1 MPLIQVSVL
10 QDALTDNQKSQ
21 LITNV
26 TEAVLSVYGEG
37 LRPHTWVIVQE
48 VKSGQW
54 GLGGRGL
61 TTEDVKALM
70 AAPATGQAPGLLFSH
85 RAR

>member
-26 TEAVLSVYGEG
+26 TEAVISVYGEG
-37 LRPHTWVIVQE
+37 LRPHTWVLVQE

-70 AAPATGQAPGLLFSH
+70 GAPATG
-85 RAR
+85 